1 LTARYEIEPYYNK
14 KQSET
19 MEQIK
24 LYLIES
30 YNELVNKVTWP
41 TWANLLASTRVVLV
55 GSLIIALLVL
65 LMDAFSKQ
73 FTELLY
79 NI

>member
-1 LTARYEIEPYYNK
+1 
-14 KQSET
+14 

-30 YNELVNKVTWP
+30 YNELANKVTWP
-41 TWANLLASTRVVLV
+41 TWANLLGSTRVVLV
-55 GSLIIALLVL
+55 GSLIIALIVL

-73 FTELLY
+73 LTSLLY

>member
-1 LTARYEIEPYYNK
+1 
-14 KQSET
+14 

-24 LYLIES
+24 IYLIES

-41 TWANLLASTRVVLV
+41 TLANLLGSTRVVLI
-55 GSLIIALLVL
+55 GALIIALIVLV
-65 LMDAFSKQ
+65 MDAVSKQ
-73 FTELLY
+73 FTGLLY

>member
-1 LTARYEIEPYYNK
+1 
-14 KQSET
+14 

-24 LYLIES
+24 RYLIES
-30 YNELVNKVTWP
+30 YNELIHKVTWP
-41 TWANLLASTRVVLV
+41 TWPSLISSTRVVLI

-65 LMDAFSKQ
+65 VMDIVSKQ
-73 FTELLY
+73 FTGLLY

>member
-1 LTARYEIEPYYNK
+1 
-14 KQSET
+14 
-19 MEQIK
+19 MEQVK

-41 TWANLLASTRVVLV
+41 TWANLLSSTKVVLI

-65 LMDAFSKQ
+65 LMDAVWKQ
-73 FTELLY
+73 VTEILY
-79 NI
+79 NL

>member
-1 LTARYEIEPYYNK
+1 
-14 KQSET
+14 

-41 TWANLLASTRVVLV
+41 TWANLIASTRVVLV
-55 GSLIIALLVL
+55 GSLIIAVIVL

-73 FTELLY
+73 LTELLY
-79 NI
+79 NL

>member
-1 LTARYEIEPYYNK
+1 
-14 KQSET
+14 

-30 YNELVNKVTWP
+30 YNELINKVTWP
-41 TWANLLASTRVVLV
+41 TWANLLGSTKVVLI
-55 GSLIIALLVL
+55 GSLIIALIVLV
-65 LMDAFSKQ
+65 MDAFSKQ

>member
-1 LTARYEIEPYYNK
+1 
-14 KQSET
+14 

-41 TWANLLASTRVVLV
+41 TWGNLLSSTKVVLV
-55 GSLIIALLVL
+55 GSLIIAVIVL
-65 LMDAFSKQ
+65 LMDAVSKQ
-73 FTELLY
+73 LTELLY

>member
-1 LTARYEIEPYYNK
+1 
-14 KQSET
+14 

-41 TWANLLASTRVVLV
+41 TWANLLGSTRGVLV
-55 GSLIIALLVL
+55 GSLIIALIVL

-73 FTELLY
+73 LTSLLY

>member
-1 LTARYEIEPYYNK
+1 
-14 KQSET
+14 

-41 TWANLLASTRVVLV
+41 TWANLIASPRVVLV
-55 GSLIIALLVL
+55 GSLIIALIVL
-65 LMDAFSKQ
+65 LMDAVSKQ
-73 FTELLY
+73 ITELLY

>member
-1 LTARYEIEPYYNK
+1 
-14 KQSET
+14 

-30 YNELVNKVTWP
+30 YNELINKVTWP
-41 TWANLLASTRVVLV
+41 TWPNLLSSTRVVLI
-55 GSLIIALLVL
+55 GSLLIAVVVL
-65 LMDAFSKQ
+65 LMDIVMKQ
-73 FTELLY
+73 FTGLMY

>member
-1 LTARYEIEPYYNK
+1 
-14 KQSET
+14 

-30 YNELVNKVTWP
+30 YNELINKVTWP
-41 TWANLLASTRVVLV
+41 TWPNLLSSTRVVLI
-55 GSLIIALLVL
+55 GSLLIAVVVL
-65 LMDAFSKQ
+65 LMDIVMKQ
-73 FTELLY
+73 FTGLLY

>member
-1 LTARYEIEPYYNK
+1 
-14 KQSET
+14 

-41 TWANLLASTRVVLV
+41 SWANLLGSTRVVLV
-55 GSLIIALLVL
+55 GSLIIALIVL

-73 FTELLY
+73 FTGLLY

>member
-1 LTARYEIEPYYNK
+1 
-14 KQSET
+14 

-30 YNELVNKVTWP
+30 YNELINKVTWP
-41 TWANLLASTRVVLV
+41 TWANLLGSTRVVLI
-55 GSLIIALLVL
+55 GSLIIALVVL

>member
-1 LTARYEIEPYYNK
+1 
-14 KQSET
+14 

-30 YNELVNKVTWP
+30 YNELINKVTWP
-41 TWANLLASTRVVLV
+41 TWPNLLSSTRVVLI
-55 GSLIIALLVL
+55 GSLLIAVVVL
-65 LMDAFSKQ
+65 LMDIVAKQ
-73 FTELLY
+73 FTGLLY